1 MYVMDKSFL
10 LFSHICQFPRGTIFF
25 AEDCLGAGLS
35 PMITRYYLSA
45 LAEEGR
51 IARLA
56 RGVFYLPELTEHG
69 MKMRMPTVDQIA
81 EAIARRSNVR
91 IAPCED
97 QCAYLAGLTTLQ
109 AAPYDHITDGAAR
122 VIHLQNGRTLR
133 FIRRTEARIFAI
145 RSPRMQRLTLGMRAL
160 GRQGIGLPEKVVIK
174 ENLNWVSQ
182 EDFEDAL
189 WKTTEWVR
197 DLLLELRG

>member
-1 MYVMDKSFL
+1 M
-10 LFSHICQFPRGTIFF
+10 LFSFICQFPRGTIFF

-56 RGVFYLPELTEHG
+56 RGVFYLPELTEYG

-97 QCAYLAGLTTLQ
+97 QCAYLAGLTTVQ
-109 AAPYDHITDGAAR
+109 VAPLNYITDGAER
-122 VIHLQNGRTLR
+122 VIHLSNGRTMR

-160 GRQGIGLPEKVVIK
+160 GRQGIGLAERRAIR
-174 ENLNWVSQ
+174 ENLEWVSK
-182 EDFEDAL
+182 EDFRDAL
-189 WKTTEWVR
+189 WKTPEWVR
-197 DLLLELRG
+197 DLLVELRG